1 MARYIVDIECN
12 GLVPGKVVKLHC
24 CHLKDIDT
32 GEVLRFRHNEH
43 ENTIEE
49 GVRLLQT
56 ADLIIG
62 HNIIKFD
69 IPILQ
74 QFYPW
79 FKPQGAIFDTL
90 VGTRLV
96 YTDLKDRDFALARKT
111 NFPKHLI
118 GRHSL
123 EAWGMR
129 LMNYKGDYDAGWE
142 EWNQEMDDYCAQ
154 DLEVT
159 HTLYTNLLS
168 SGFSDES
175 FELEMGVARIMWRQE
190 CYGFLFNQEAAAEL
204 YAKLVARREEL
215 NRELQAAFP
224 PWEVRTSFV
233 PKVNNKRRGYQKGV
247 PTEKVKVIEFNP
259 SSRQHI
265 AKCLIDKYGWV
276 PKAFGDD
283 GQATVDESILDALPY
298 PEAKVISEYL
308 TIEKRIGQLA
318 EGRQAW
324 LKLVGADGRI
334 HGSVITNGAVTG
346 RATHL
351 NPNVAQVPAVRSPYG
366 AECRA
371 LFHVPKGKKLV
382 GADASGLELRCLAH
396 YMARYD
402 GGDYAAK
409 LLQGDIHTENQ
420 KAAGLATRDEAKT
433 FIYAFLYG
441 AGTAKIGSFF
451 GGGPEL
457 GKKIK
462 LRFLKQVPALKL
474 LLRAIETKLNK
485 RAALVGLDGRL
496 LRVRS
501 AHAALNVLLQG
512 AGAILMKKA
521 IVIFDRL
528 AADQG
533 LIPGLHYEH
542 VAWVH
547 DEIQIE
553 ADEDKADL
561 VGKLLVEAMEEAGRS
576 FRFRCPITGEYKVGR
591 NWAETH

>member
-1 MARYIVDIECN
+1 M
-12 GLVPGKVVKLHC
+12 
-24 CHLKDIDT
+24 
-32 GEVLRFRHNEH
+32 
-43 ENTIEE
+43 
-49 GVRLLQT
+49 
-56 ADLIIG
+56 
-62 HNIIKFD
+62 
-69 IPILQ
+69 
-74 QFYPW
+74 
-79 FKPQGAIFDTL
+79 
-90 VGTRLV
+90 
-96 YTDLKDRDFALARKT
+96 
-111 NFPKHLI
+111 
-118 GRHSL
+118 
-123 EAWGMR
+123 
-129 LMNYKGDYDAGWE
+129 
-142 EWNQEMDDYCAQ
+142 
-154 DLEVT
+154 
-159 HTLYTNLLS
+159 
-168 SGFSDES
+168 
-175 FELEMGVARIMWRQE
+175 
-190 CYGFLFNQEAAAEL
+190 
-204 YAKLVARREEL
+204 ARREEL
-215 NRELQAAFP
+215 NRVLQAAFP

-334 HGSVITNGAVTG
+334 HGSVFTNGAVTG

-441 AGTAKIGSFF
+441 AGTDKIGSFF
-451 GGGPEL
+451 CVGPEL

-462 LRFLKQVPALKL
+462 LRFLKQVPELKAAAQGY
-474 LLRAIETKLNK
+474 RNQINK

-501 AHAALNVLLQG
+501 AHASRNVLLQG